1 MAMRRD
7 LQELVISPFLV
18 ENLSGVPIAWLYRPR
33 PIRRWKDWLR
43 QFSAFWNLLGLLLV
57 LDLFC
62 RFLTFWSGGSLLT
75 LVGRILIPGLRSS
88 WESWLVEWGIL
99 AAIAA
104 LGQAYWIFRSRRMPL
119 LLNLLEEV
127 DRYNRLIQAIHINDE
142 LVEAGN
148 PEAKLPQRDQIIEA
162 LKLTRS
168 DLIRALKTE
177 RILRQNKDFIEQQRE
192 FFGDELA
199 ALTALQ
205 LREQASEQSQLLDAA
220 LQIALQVRSQLSQLQ
235 NREQI
240 VPKTKIKLQTKLETK
255 KIKTKKIKA
264 KTQVTAISTRI
275 LH

>member
-1 MAMRRD
+1 MAMQRD
-7 LQELVISPFLV
+7 LQELVISPIQV
-18 ENLSGVPIAWLYRPR
+18 ENLSGVPVAWLYRPR
-33 PIRRWKDWLR
+33 PVRHWKDWLQ
-43 QFSAFWNLLGLLLV
+43 QFSAFWDLLRLLLV

-62 RFLTFWSGGSLLT
+62 RAFWAGGSLVT
-75 LVGRILIPGLRSS
+75 LVGRILIPGLTSS
-88 WESWLVEWGIL
+88 WSTWLLEWGIL

-235 NREQI
+235 NRGANCSQD
-240 VPKTKIKLQTKLETK
+240 KDQASDKARDK
-255 KIKTKKIKA
+255 KD
-264 KTQVTAISTRI
+264 
-275 LH
+275 

>member
-1 MAMRRD
+1 MQRD
-7 LQELVISPFLV
+7 LQELVISPIQV
-18 ENLSGVPIAWLYRPR
+18 ENLSGVPVAWLYRPR
-33 PIRRWKDWLR
+33 PVRHWKDWLQ
-43 QFSAFWNLLGLLLV
+43 QFSAFWDLLRLLLV

-62 RFLTFWSGGSLLT
+62 RAFWAGGSLVT
-75 LVGRILIPGLRSS
+75 LVGRILIPGLTSS
-88 WESWLVEWGIL
+88 WSTWLLEWGIL

-235 NREQI
+235 NRGANCSQD
-240 VPKTKIKLQTKLETK
+240 KDQASDKARDK
-255 KIKTKKIKA
+255 KD
-264 KTQVTAISTRI
+264 
-275 LH
+275 

>member
-1 MAMRRD
+1 MQRD
-7 LQELVISPFLV
+7 LQELVISPIQV
-18 ENLSGVPIAWLYRPR
+18 ENLSGVPVAWLYRPR
-33 PIRRWKDWLR
+33 PVRHWKDWLQ
-43 QFSAFWNLLGLLLV
+43 QFSAFWDLLRLLLV

-62 RFLTFWSGGSLLT
+62 RAFWAGGSLLT

-99 AAIAA
+99 TAIAA

-127 DRYNRLIQAIHINDE
+127 ERYNRIIQAIHINDQ

-148 PEAKLPQRDQIIEA
+148 PEAKLPQRKQIIEA

-235 NREQI
+235 NRGANCSQD
-240 VPKTKIKLQTKLETK
+240 KDQASDKARDK
-255 KIKTKKIKA
+255 KD
-264 KTQVTAISTRI
+264 
-275 LH
+275 

>member
-33 PIRRWKDWLR
+33 PIRRWKDRLR

-99 AAIAA
+99 TAIAA
-104 LGQAYWIFRSRRMPL
+104 LGQAYWIFRSRSMPL

-235 NREQI
+235 NRGANCSQD
-240 VPKTKIKLQTKLETK
+240 KDQASDKARDK
-255 KIKTKKIKA
+255 KD
-264 KTQVTAISTRI
+264 
-275 LH
+275 

>member
-1 MAMRRD
+1 LGSAGPAVGAGFV
-7 LQELVISPFLV
+7 LPFL
-18 ENLSGVPIAWLYRPR
+18 
-33 PIRRWKDWLR
+33 D
-43 QFSAFWNLLGLLLV
+43 LLG
-57 LDLFC
+57 
-62 RFLTFWSGGSLLT
+62 RGSLLT

-148 PEAKLPQRDQIIEA
+148 PTRAKLPQRDQIIET

-235 NREQI
+235 NRGANCPQD
-240 VPKTKIKLQTKLETK
+240 KDQASDKARDK
-255 KIKTKKIKA
+255 KD
-264 KTQVTAISTRI
+264 
-275 LH
+275 

>member
-1 MAMRRD
+1 MQRD
-7 LQELVISPFLV
+7 LQELVISPIQV
-18 ENLSGVPIAWLYRPR
+18 ENLSGVPVAWLYRPR
-33 PIRRWKDWLR
+33 PVRHWKDWLQ
-43 QFSAFWNLLGLLLV
+43 QFSAFWDLLRLLLV

-62 RFLTFWSGGSLLT
+62 RAFWAGGSLVT
-75 LVGRILIPGLRSS
+75 LVGRILIPGLTSS
-88 WESWLVEWGIL
+88 WSTWLLEWGIL

-127 DRYNRLIQAIHINDE
+127 ERYNRIIQAIHINDQ

-220 LQIALQVRSQLSQLQ
+220 LQIALQVRSQLSQLH
-235 NREQI
+235 NRGANCSQD
-240 VPKTKIKLQTKLETK
+240 KDQASDKARDK
-255 KIKTKKIKA
+255 KD
-264 KTQVTAISTRI
+264 
-275 LH
+275 

>member
-1 MAMRRD
+1 MAMRWD
-7 LQELVISPFLV
+7 LQELVISPIQV
-18 ENLSGVPIAWLYRPR
+18 ENLSGVPVAWLYRPR
-33 PIRRWKDWLR
+33 PVRHWKDWLQ
-43 QFSAFWNLLGLLLV
+43 QFSAFWDLLRLLLV

-62 RFLTFWSGGSLLT
+62 RAFWAGGSLVT
-75 LVGRILIPGLRSS
+75 LVGRILIPGLTSS
-88 WESWLVEWGIL
+88 WSTWLLEWGIL

-235 NREQI
+235 NRGANCSQD
-240 VPKTKIKLQTKLETK
+240 KDQASDKARDK
-255 KIKTKKIKA
+255 KD
-264 KTQVTAISTRI
+264 
-275 LH
+275 